1 MSTSDFGA
9 GGGFGWASVA
19 AGLVPAWFRIIGRV
33 GGAVLIVASIPVKAG
48 TEGSAATMVGVLGFV
63 IWLVFLAVLGTRM
76 WREA

>member
-33 GGAVLIVASIPVKAG
+33 GGALLIVASIPVKAG
-48 TEGSAATMVGVLGFV
+48 TEGSAATMV
-63 IWLVFLAVLGTRM
+63 WLVFLAVLGTRM
-76 WREA
+76 WRQA